1 MNRFFPR
8 LFSILFHPLL
18 TVFYSVLLIFYS
30 GNYGWLLDSQM
41 LFSLLIIFFAL
52 TVVLPLLVIP
62 FLYYQQLIPDLLLK
76 NPQSRFP
83 AYISIA
89 ILYLVS
95 SMLMC
100 KFTFPEH
107 LKNIM
112 IISTAIVFIVTLIN
126 KIYHISS
133 HAISVGVLTGLL
145 FFLGIQ
151 YNVTL
156 KTEIMILF
164 LVSGSVISSRLAL
177 GYHKPHEVYTGFA
190 GGFGIVLSGMFL
202 LG

>member
-1 MNRFFPR
+1 
-8 LFSILFHPLL
+8 
-18 TVFYSVLLIFYS
+18 
-30 GNYGWLLDSQM
+30 M